1 MSDRLACRL
10 AYAAMVLAL
19 AAACTP
25 DETEIASAPAPVQP
39 DIVAAAPDAGPAAR
53 NLPDTLTSLTDAE
66 PAAPPAPEAAPPASQ
81 SAAEA
86 AAESET
92 KAPSGP
98 AESPAE
104 PAPAAPAAAPDLA
117 LGAAAWART
126 CTMCHG
132 PTGKGTQMAK
142 GVVTKSVEVVKN
154 KVVKGAINPGDKMP
168 PMSAGLSA
176 DELEAI
182 AHFVA
187 AGFPAQ

>member
-1 MSDRLACRL
+1 MPDRLAYRL

-39 DIVAAAPDAGPAAR
+39 DIVTAAADDGPAAP

-81 SAAEA
+81 STAEA
-86 AAESET
+86 AAEPET
-92 KAPSGP
+92 EALSGP
-98 AESPAE
+98 ESPAE
-104 PAPAAPAAAPDLA
+104 PAPAAAPDLA

>member
-1 MSDRLACRL
+1 LPDRLAYRL

-39 DIVAAAPDAGPAAR
+39 DIVTAAADADPAAP

-66 PAAPPAPEAAPPASQ
+66 PAAPPAPEAAPPGSQ
-81 SAAEA
+81 STAEA
-86 AAESET
+86 AAEPET
-92 KAPSGP
+92 EALSGP
-98 AESPAE
+98 ESPVE